1 MAYLSQPYA
10 SWKKNN
16 RNCVFRQGKTK
27 KYSVLQ
33 ERYHENGVAFCFAF
47 YIRLIEKQCDI
58 CGKEH
63 LHSWYILE
71 NIRCV
76 SLLLVYKNLTRGFL
90 LI

>member
-1 MAYLSQPYA
+1 MQAGGGIIEIAFFDREKQ
-10 SWKKNN
+10 KNTAFYKSDIMKM
-16 RNCVFRQGKTK
+16 VSLF
-27 KYSVLQ
+27 VLL
-33 ERYHENGVAFCFAF
+33 F